1 MANNPYPNLRHESTR
16 ISDAYNN
23 AEEKVVAGAASAG
36 LWLGKKAVNGAWGLT
51 KASVPIALRGA
62 SLIGS
67 AGYNT
72 ASLLG
77 RAAYTSLNSSNPIL
91 NPVGTAV
98 KGMYKLGQKMVDY
111 SPGERVYNTTRKK
124 VVNKAPSMKLS
135 RLGVGVVLGASV
147 LSGASAA
154 YDKFMAQR
162 LGTVDTQATTS
173 TPDYTPQEY
182 TRQFEPVDDG
192 GATGDLVFAL
202 FKNRRGGSLL

>member
-16 ISDAYNN
+16 ISDAYDN
-23 AEEKVVAGAASAG
+23 AEKKVAAGMASAG
-36 LWLGKKAVNGAWGLT
+36 LWLGKKAVSGTWGLAKWAAPT
-51 KASVPIALRGA
+51 ALHGV

-67 AGYNT
+67 AGYST
-72 ASLLG
+72 SKILG
-77 RAAYTSLNSSNPIL
+77 RAAYTSLSSSNPIL
-91 NPVGTAV
+91 NPVGTAI
-98 KGMYKLGQKMVDY
+98 KGMYKFGQKMVDY

-135 RLGVGVVLGASV
+135 RFGAGVILGASV

-154 YDKFMAQR
+154 YDKFMTQR

-173 TPDYTPQEY
+173 SPDYTPQEY
-182 TRQFEPVDDG
+182 TRQFTPVDDG

>member
-16 ISDAYNN
+16 FSDAYDK
-23 AEEKVVAGAASAG
+23 AEEKIIAGTASAG
-36 LWLGKKAVNGAWGLT
+36 LWLGKKAVSGAWGLT
-51 KASVPIALRGA
+51 KASAPIALHGA

-77 RAAYTSLNSSNPIL
+77 RAAYTSLSSSNPIL
-91 NPVGTAV
+91 NPVGTAI

-111 SPGERVYNTTRKK
+111 TPGERVYNTTRKE
-124 VVNKAPSMKLS
+124 VVHKAPSMKLS
-135 RLGVGVVLGASV
+135 RLGAGVVLGGSL

-154 YDKFMAQR
+154 YDKFMTQR

-182 TRQFEPVDDG
+182 TKQFTPVDDG